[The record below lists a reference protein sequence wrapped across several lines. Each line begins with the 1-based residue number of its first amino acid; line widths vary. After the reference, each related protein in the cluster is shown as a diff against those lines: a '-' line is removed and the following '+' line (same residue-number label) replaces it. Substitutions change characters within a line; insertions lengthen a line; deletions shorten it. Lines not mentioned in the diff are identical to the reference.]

1 MIIIRRTEQR
11 DLGKIHML
19 MNGNLDKYF
28 EPSVINFFFM
38 QWPAG
43 QFFAEDVFGRPA
55 GAVCC
60 SVLTGGRV
68 SISLLAVDANH
79 RRQGVGGRLLESVR
93 NTCLMQ
99 GYTTVQLE
107 VRTTNSNAISF
118 YTKRGFVK
126 SEYLPRYYDDGGD
139 AFRMVCD
146 VHSMG
151 RIVEQRT

>member
-79 RRQGVGGRLLESVR
+79 RRQGVGGRLLDNVR
-93 NTCLMQ
+93 NTCLIQ

-107 VRTTNSNAISF
+107 VRTTNFNAISF

-146 VHSMG
+146 VRSMG